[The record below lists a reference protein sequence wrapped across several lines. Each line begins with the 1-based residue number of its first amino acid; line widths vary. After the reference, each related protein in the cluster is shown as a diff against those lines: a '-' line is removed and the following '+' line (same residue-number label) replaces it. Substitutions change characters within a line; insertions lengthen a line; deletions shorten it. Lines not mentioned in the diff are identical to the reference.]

1 MWQGKV
7 KFYWKYSTF
16 NLCYGIVLLHGL
28 YFSLDVLFS
37 VQFQHQGFVSNME
50 HLQISPATM
59 ANICNFIWEET
70 GTQGVNRKKEI
81 YVTFVRVYTNV
92 LSIAHV
98 DLLLICN
105 FTVCVSIDYLIYHG
119 IYKSNTTSAT
129 CGAETIYHSGEPEF
143 NPDFSGVRVAR
154 SLVFCI
160 MLCRSLFVLFHLATA
175 LSVLRFTTSDYSSGI
190 FKLFLSFLNFLSTY
204 NNI

>member
-1 MWQGKV
+1 M
-7 KFYWKYSTF
+7 
-16 NLCYGIVLLHGL
+16 
-28 YFSLDVLFS
+28 
-37 VQFQHQGFVSNME
+37 
-50 HLQISPATM
+50 
-59 ANICNFIWEET
+59 
-70 GTQGVNRKKEI
+70 
-81 YVTFVRVYTNV
+81 RVYTNV

-98 DLLLICN
+98 DLLLICK

-119 IYKSNTTSAT
+119 IYKRNTTGAT

-160 MLCRSLFVLFHLATA
+160 MLCRSLFVLYLLATALSVLYLLATA
-175 LSVLRFTTSDYSSGI
+175 LSVLRFTTSGYSSGI
-190 FKLFLSFLNFLSTY
+190 FKLFLSFLNFLSTF